1 MLRRSSL
8 QSYLIIIQEI
18 CEICIFFINEKLIS
32 PSKIRFKLLNRDL
45 SISKFHTNFETNI
58 LFKVHS
64 HFIHDSTSTL
74 IIKKTWLL
82 EKIEYD
88 YAR

>member
-32 PSKIRFKLLNRDL
+32 PSKIRFKSRSFD
-45 SISKFHTNFETNI
+45 
-58 LFKVHS
+58 FKVPYEFRNEYS
-64 HFIHDSTSTL
+64 LQGYFIHDSTSTL

-82 EKIEYD
+82 EKI
-88 YAR
+88 RLRVLK

>member
-45 SISKFHTNFETNI
+45 SISIPYEFRNEYS
-58 LFKVHS
+58 LQGY
-64 HFIHDSTSTL
+64 FIHDSTSTL

-88 YAR
+88 YAC